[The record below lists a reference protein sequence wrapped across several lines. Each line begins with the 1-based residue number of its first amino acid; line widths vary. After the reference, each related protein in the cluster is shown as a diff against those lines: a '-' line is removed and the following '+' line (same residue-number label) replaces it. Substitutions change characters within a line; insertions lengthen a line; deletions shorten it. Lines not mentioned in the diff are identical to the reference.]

1 MLLVTLSAQGSSTR
15 SIDSDQKEALMSA
28 SKQSSSRTVRLS
40 SINSKP
46 APADQPTLSPTNG
59 EISSS
64 GRLRRGEGREAICR
78 ALVALVARE
87 GLDKVTFRSVA
98 REAGV
103 TAGLASYHFRD
114 RDTMVGE
121 ALQWAAQHSTSVAM
135 LSSDTENIADFASTL
150 PALMRDFPE
159 EAMFS
164 FELILAAAR
173 RPELSGAVRQ
183 SYNDLIGAVANSLSH
198 FGLTQNPQL
207 ANLVFAAIDGLS
219 LQYLI
224 YGDVEATRAGV
235 TALQKLLQT
244 AVTAKNV

>member
-1 MLLVTLSAQGSSTR
+1 
-15 SIDSDQKEALMSA
+15 MSA
-28 SKQSSSRTVRLS
+28 RKQSSSRTVHLS
-40 SINSKP
+40 SSKTKS
-46 APADQPTLSPTNG
+46 APRVQSTLSPMANG
-59 EISSS
+59 EVLSS
-64 GRLRRGEGREAICR
+64 GTVRRGEGREAIYR

-103 TAGLASYHFRD
+103 TAGLASYHFGD
-114 RDTMVGE
+114 RDTMVRE

-135 LSSDTENIADFASTL
+135 ISLDTEDISEFASTL
-150 PALMRDFPE
+150 PALMRDYPE

-173 RPELSGAVRQ
+173 RPELSPDVRR
-183 SYNDLIGAVANSLSH
+183 SYDGFIDAVATSLAQ
-198 FGLTQNPQL
+198 FGLTQDPNL

-235 TALQKLLQT
+235 TALQKLLRT
-244 AVTAKNV
+244 AVVAEKE